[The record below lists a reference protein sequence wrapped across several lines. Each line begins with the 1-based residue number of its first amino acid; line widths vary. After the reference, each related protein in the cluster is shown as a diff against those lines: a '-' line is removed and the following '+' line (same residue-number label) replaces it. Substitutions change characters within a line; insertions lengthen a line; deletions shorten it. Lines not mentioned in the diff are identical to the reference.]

1 MSALFVYS
9 EKILTA
15 LPMLAVAS
23 IALSTRVGFVL
34 RAKDLVIWDTN
45 STEMPTAC
53 TPHRKVRNTYYCT
66 QLDKKKKLVFFVQI
80 KSETC

>member
-1 MSALFVYS
+1 
-9 EKILTA
+9 
-15 LPMLAVAS
+15 MLAVAS

-53 TPHRKVRNTYYCT
+53 TPHRKVREKVKVKKVKRKTYYCT
-66 QLDKKKKLVFFVQI
+66 LLDKKKMLVFCADQ
-80 KSETC
+80 K